1 MMDAI
6 WHDGLDYWLWWALGL
21 ALVIIEMAAP
31 GVFFL
36 WLGIAAGVVGF
47 VVLAVPDLSW
57 QAQVFLF
64 AILSL
69 ASVAVG
75 RWLVNRYPIHTDE
88 PRLNRRGEQYVG
100 RVFTLEQPIVNRQ
113 GKIRVDD
120 STWKIEGT
128 DCTAGTNVRVVG
140 VDGVVL
146 KVQRV
151 S

>member
-1 MMDAI
+1 
-6 WHDGLDYWLWWALGL
+6 
-21 ALVIIEMAAP
+21 
-31 GVFFL
+31 
-36 WLGIAAGVVGF
+36 
-47 VVLAVPDLSW
+47 
-57 QAQVFLF
+57 
-64 AILSL
+64 
-69 ASVAVG
+69 
-75 RWLVNRYPIHTDE
+75 
-88 PRLNRRGEQYVG
+88 VG

>member
-1 MMDAI
+1 MMDAF
-6 WHDGLDYWLWWALGL
+6 WQNGLDYWHWWALGL
-21 ALVIIEMAAP
+21 ALVVVEMAAP
-31 GVFFL
+31 GVYFL

-47 VVLAVPDLSW
+47 VVLALPELSW
-57 QAQVFLF
+57 QTQVFLF
-64 AILSL
+64 AILSVVSG
-69 ASVAVG
+69 AMG
-75 RWLVNRYPIHTDE
+75 RWLVMRYPIRSDE

-100 RVFTLEQPIVNRQ
+100 RVFTLEQAIVNRQ

-128 DCTAGTNVRVVG
+128 DCPAGTNVRVVG

>member
-1 MMDAI
+1 MMDAF
-6 WHDGLDYWLWWALGL
+6 WQNGLDYWHWWALGL
-21 ALVIIEMAAP
+21 ALVVVEMTAP
-31 GVFFL
+31 GVYFL

-47 VVLAVPDLSW
+47 VVLALPELSW
-57 QAQVFLF
+57 QTQVFLF
-64 AILSL
+64 AILSVVSG
-69 ASVAVG
+69 AIG
-75 RWLVNRYPIHTDE
+75 RWLVMRYPIRTDE
-88 PRLNRRGEQYVG
+88 PRLTRRGEQYVN
-100 RVFTLEQPIVNRQ
+100 RVFTLDQPIVNGH

-128 DCTAGTNVRVVG
+128 DCPAGTNVRVVG

>member
-1 MMDAI
+1 MDAI
-6 WHDGLDYWLWWALGL
+6 WQNGLDYWHWWALGL
-21 ALVIIEMAAP
+21 ALVVVEMVAP

-36 WLGIAAGVVGF
+36 WLGVAAGVVGF
-47 VVLAVPDLSW
+47 IVLALPELSW
-57 QAQVFLF
+57 QTQVFLF
-64 AILSL
+64 AVLSL
-69 ASVAVG
+69 VSVAVG
-75 RWLVNRYPIHTDE
+75 RWVVTRYPIRTDE

-100 RVFTLEQPIVNRQ
+100 RVFTLEQAIVNRQ

-128 DCTAGTNVRVVG
+128 DCPVGTNVRVVG

>member
-1 MMDAI
+1 MIDTI
-6 WHDGLDYWLWWALGL
+6 WQNGLDYWHWWALGL
-21 ALVIIEMAAP
+21 ALVIVEMTAP
-31 GVFFL
+31 GVYFL
-36 WLGIAAGVVGF
+36 WLGIAAGIVGF
-47 VVLAVPDLSW
+47 VVLAVPGLAW
-57 QAQVFLF
+57 QAQIFLF
-64 AILSL
+64 AVLSM

-75 RWLVNRYPIHTDE
+75 RWLIKRYPIRTDE

-100 RVFTLEQPIVNRQ
+100 RVFTLEQAIVNRQ

-128 DCTAGTNVRVVG
+128 DCPTGTNVRVVG